1 MTKTNEPTTYRRDWT
16 IERDEERDEF
26 IAFPTAQGIQ
36 HDYDQGSDGTRYCGN
51 CLWSKD
57 IDTLH
62 DAIDEKIII
71 TQDFEIEKLREAL
84 HRSTAALRGVKDA
97 IDQIV
102 AFPELD
108 KILKNND
115 QLLNEI

>member
-1 MTKTNEPTTYRRDWT
+1 MGTKIYRRDWT
-16 IERDEERDEF
+16 IERDEERNEF
-26 IAFPTAQGIQ
+26 IAFPTEQGIQ

-57 IDTLH
+57 LDTLH
-62 DAIDEKIII
+62 GAIDENIIV
-71 TQDFEIEKLREAL
+71 TQDFSISKLKEAL

-102 AFPELD
+102 VFPELD
-108 KILKNND
+108 KIIKHNAT
-115 QLLNEI
+115 LLAQ